1 MCAKTFHRTSRVVSC
16 RVSNKKEG
24 VPGGKKD
31 ENNENISDREAEDDL
46 QEDSNK
52 DQDSD
57 VSFQEEADEDIDATD
72 NEEEWVEFIKR
83 STKDAEEHMKKHKLP
98 CWGEVHKR
106 TKWRMARRIITLPQK
121 RWNKRVFEWQPGLD
135 PAFRTK
141 RSVGRPK
148 RRWEDDLN
156 EFTKTEE
163 GQDKAQ
169 YELKNNNSWMN
180 EIKDYQKWKENEEWF
195 SKNRRVHFVVEE

>member
-46 QEDSNK
+46 QEDSDK

-72 NEEEWVEFIKR
+72 KEEEWIDFIKR
-83 STKDAEEHMKKHKLP
+83 STEEAEEHMKKHKLP
-98 CWGEVHKR
+98 CWIEVHKKDKMEDG
-106 TKWRMARRIITLPQK
+106 TKNHHFTPVKMEQK
-121 RWNKRVFEWQPGLD
+121 
-135 PAFRTK
+135 
-141 RSVGRPK
+141 S
-148 RRWEDDLN
+148 
-156 EFTKTEE
+156 
-163 GQDKAQ
+163 
-169 YELKNNNSWMN
+169 
-180 EIKDYQKWKENEEWF
+180 I
-195 SKNRRVHFVVEE
+195 